1 MNSKEKS
8 DSGLAVALKIKAHC
22 VLYFF
27 SYKALSQI
35 IQEGVET
42 SCLGKGLLG
51 EHYKRLPGAS
61 PQINSRALGPSLIT
75 RGADRDRK
83 DVISQVSHSAW

>member
-1 MNSKEKS
+1 MNGKEKS

-51 EHYKRLPGAS
+51 ENVTEYGGVTLCTNVYRKFYK
-61 PQINSRALGPSLIT
+61 
-75 RGADRDRK
+75 DRK
-83 DVISQVSHSAW
+83 KMG